1 MRVASM
7 AGGGGVGGFDG
18 GKPERDKGQG
28 INQMENQQ
36 ALQASTMQAS
46 TTTTLQTT
54 IHTYRYNLDIPEEK
68 QAYKALCESMRAQ
81 GVWCFETWG
90 GKHPHYRPEL
100 NGLTLELETKFLFN
114 NQWNTAPVPGV
125 SELGLRVF
133 DWAQDYIPVERGDE
147 RIKKGHWLEQ
157 TPAMKEARE
166 NRLKCGYCGKQYDK
180 RDTPAPPAFCHACL
194 GNEYLKAGDLGLLR
208 LRCVADE
215 YRDSPPLSAEEEAYL
230 MPLYQ
235 AEQAGKGS
243 ERSRLQR
250 AKLGERIQQ
259 EYDKAVQEA
268 TAKYEGMTW
277 LFNRGCGVRLMENCI
292 YYAHKGVFTFGWR
305 EKLEEGEDLD
315 WLMREMSEFPWDY
328 NIETKHRG
336 CIGGVE

>member
-1 MRVASM
+1 
-7 AGGGGVGGFDG
+7 
-18 GKPERDKGQG
+18 
-28 INQMENQQ
+28 MENQQTEQ

-46 TTTTLQTT
+46 TAVTLQTT
-54 IHTYRYNLDIPEEK
+54 IHTYRYNLEIPAEK
-68 QAYKALCESMRAQ
+68 QAYKDLCERMKTQ
-81 GVWCFETWG
+81 GVGCFESWG
-90 GKHPHYRPEL
+90 GGLDHYRPEL
-100 NGLTLELETKFLFN
+100 DGLTLTLETKFLFN
-114 NQWNTAPVPGV
+114 DQWNTAPVLGV

-133 DWAQDYIPVERGDE
+133 DWAQDCIDDK

-157 TPAMKEARE
+157 TPAMVEARQ
-166 NRLKCGYCGKQYDK
+166 NRLACGYCGKQYDK

-194 GNEYLKAGDLGLLR
+194 GSEHLKAKDLALLR
-208 LRCVADE
+208 LRCVADD
-215 YRDSPPLSAEEEAYL
+215 RGDFPPLTAEEEAYL
-230 MPLYQ
+230 LPLYR

-250 AKLGERIQQ
+250 ERLGERLQR
-259 EYDKAVQEA
+259 EYDKAVKDA
-268 TAKYEGMTW
+268 TDKYGGMRW
-277 LFNRGCGVRLMENCI
+277 LFEHGCSVRLMENCI
-292 YYAHKGVFTFGWR
+292 YYSHKGVFTFGWR

>member
-1 MRVASM
+1 
-7 AGGGGVGGFDG
+7 
-18 GKPERDKGQG
+18 
-28 INQMENQQ
+28 MENQQ
-36 ALQASTMQAS
+36 TEQTLQASIVQAS
-46 TTTTLQTT
+46 TAITLQTK
-54 IHTYRYNLDIPEEK
+54 IHAYHYDLDIPAEK
-68 QAYKALCESMRAQ
+68 QAYDALCERMQAQ
-81 GVWCFETWG
+81 GVKCFESWG
-90 GKHPHYRPEL
+90 GKTPHYRPEL
-100 NGLTLELETKFLFN
+100 DGLTIELETKFLFGD
-114 NQWNTAPVPGV
+114 QWNTAPIAGV

-133 DWAQDYIPVERGDE
+133 DWAQDYIDDK
-147 RIKKGHWLEQ
+147 RIKQGHWLEQ
-157 TPAMKEARE
+157 TPAMVEARQ

-194 GNEYLKAGDLGLLR
+194 GNEYLKAGDLKLLR

-215 YRDSPPLSAEEEAYL
+215 RGEFPPLSAEEEAYL
-230 MPLYQ
+230 LPLYR

-250 AKLGERIQQ
+250 EKLGERIQR
-259 EYDKAVQEA
+259 EYDKVVQEA

-315 WLMREMSEFPWDY
+315 WLMREMSEFPWPY

-336 CIGGVE
+336 RIGGVD